1 MPVTAP
7 STQRTAFSPSV
18 MMLRMSSLAP
28 SGIWTGLS
36 MTVPPPPMKQSSLM
50 EMAPTLPFS
59 SSERISSGPAVTAL
73 AKRLSRSGAASSSGV
88 CAGAVSAAV
97 GRAEGTVTSS
107 PPRGMSASARMSSA
121 AAAAA
126 RPR

>member
-18 MMLRMSSLAP
+18 MMLRMSRLAP
-28 SGIWTGLS
+28 FGIWTGLS
-36 MTVPPPPMKQSSLM
+36 MTVLPPMKQSSLM

-59 SSERISSGPAVTAL
+59 SSVRISSGPAVTAS
-73 AKRLSRSGAASSSGV
+73 AKRLSKSGRASASGV
-88 CAGAVSAAV
+88 CAGAVPAAV
-97 GRAEGTVTSS
+97 GRAEGSVTSS

-126 RPR
+126 RPG